1 MWTKMREMCQSGAGA
16 CASMWSAGQDKS
28 PLDALKRRYALGE
41 ITKEQFEEMK
51 RTLGEANADPA
62 SEPANH

>member
-16 CASMWSAGQDKS
+16 CASMWSGQDES
-28 PLDALKRRYALGE
+28 PLDALKRRYARGE

-51 RTLGEANADPA
+51 RTLGETNAGSA